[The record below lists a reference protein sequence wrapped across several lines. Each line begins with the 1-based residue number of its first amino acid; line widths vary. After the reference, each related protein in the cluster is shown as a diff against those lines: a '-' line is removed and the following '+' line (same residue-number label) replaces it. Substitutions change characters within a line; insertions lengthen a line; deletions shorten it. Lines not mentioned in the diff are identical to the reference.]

1 MTPTRTLHRSAGMTL
16 IEVLAVVVILGLLA
30 ATLTVGLSGRIGK
43 ARHEIARTQIAQ
55 IAGAVETFRLDRRRL
70 PSPSEGLGALT
81 TPADAPYFLE
91 AGKLLDPWGKAYLY
105 LVPGPDG
112 QPFEVVTYGADGQPG
127 GDGENSDLSSAKLS
141 AERPR

>member
-1 MTPTRTLHRSAGMTL
+1 MTLRTGMTL

-43 ARHEIARTQIAQ
+43 AKHEIARTQLAQ
-55 IAGAVETFRLDRRRL
+55 IAGSVEAFRLDQRRI
-70 PSPSEGLGALT
+70 PTSAEGLAALT
-81 TPADAPYFLE
+81 SPADSAYFLE
-91 AGKLLDPWGKAYLY
+91 AGKLVDPWGKPYLY

-127 GDGENSDLSSAKLS
+127 GSGENGDLSSANLS
-141 AERPR
+141 GAAKKP

>member
-1 MTPTRTLHRSAGMTL
+1 MTL

-70 PSPSEGLGALT
+70 PSPSEGLGVLT
-81 TPADAPYFLE
+81 APADAPYFLE

-127 GDGENSDLSSAKLS
+127 GDGENADLSSAKLS